1 MQKVEVCYGEL
12 DTQSA
17 SGVLESGRWKVLKG
31 YVCHVRADVFGQER
45 RSVLLLGRRFCGSV
59 GKNGKG
65 DRPEAQI
72 PQGTVMEELNYGGGN
87 RKTGVE
93 S

>member
-1 MQKVEVCYGEL
+1 MQVECWKVEDG
-12 DTQSA
+12 
-17 SGVLESGRWKVLKG
+17 KVLKG

-72 PQGTVMEELNYGGGN
+72 PQGTVMEELN
-87 RKTGVE
+87 
-93 S
+93 